1 MTKLSHLDERG
12 QASMV
17 DVSSKAAT
25 ERTATA
31 EARVVISEGAFK
43 QVVDG
48 TLPKGDVIATARIAG
63 ILGAK
68 KTSELIPLCHP
79 LAITH
84 AGIEI
89 VPQPDGRTLQVTST
103 AKTTGQTGVEM
114 EALTAAAIAALTI
127 YDMVKAVDK
136 SAVIESVRL
145 LTKSGGKSGSYQA
158 PQRSP
163 EERESPKSSG
173 KRSAARVIP
182 RVLSHETTAPP
193 AATAADGRENL
204 RQFMVARGLRPSEW
218 AQSASVPLNELYG
231 YLSGHSR
238 KLSSEAIEKLAKAA
252 RTTPEQM
259 LAGKRP
265 R

>member
-1 MTKLSHLDERG
+1 MSKLSHLDERG

-17 DVSSKAAT
+17 DVSSKAQT

-31 EARVVISEGAFK
+31 EARVVISEDAFK

-48 TLPKGDVIATARIAG
+48 TLPKGDVVATARIAG
-63 ILGAK
+63 IMGAK

-79 LAITH
+79 LGITH

-89 VPQPDGRTLQVTST
+89 VPLPDGRTLQVTST

-145 LTKSGGKSGSYQA
+145 LTKSGGKSGTYQA
-158 PQRSP
+158 PQRRAVEP
-163 EERESPKSSG
+163 EPPKAPG
-173 KRSAARVIP
+173 KRSATP

-193 AATAADGRENL
+193 AATAADGRERL

-238 KLSSEAIEKLAKAA
+238 KLSPDAIEKLAKAA

-259 LAGKRP
+259 LAGKRS

>member
-1 MTKLSHLDERG
+1 MSKLSHLDERG

-17 DVSSKAAT
+17 DVSSKTAT
-25 ERTATA
+25 ERVATA
-31 EARVVISEGAFK
+31 EARVVISEDAFK

-48 TLPKGDVIATARIAG
+48 TLPKGDVVATARIAG
-63 ILGAK
+63 IMGAK

-89 VPQPDGRTLQVTST
+89 VPLGDGRTLQVTST

-158 PQRSP
+158 PQRTP
-163 EERESPKSSG
+163 ETRESPKSGSR
-173 KRSAARVIP
+173 RSAARVTP
-182 RVLSHETTAPP
+182 RVLSHDTTAPV
-193 AATAADGRENL
+193 ANTAADGRENL
-204 RQFMVARGLRPSEW
+204 RQFMIARGLRPSEW

-238 KLSSEAIEKLAKAA
+238 KLSPEAIEKLAKAA

-259 LAGKRP
+259 LAGKHSR
-265 R
+265 